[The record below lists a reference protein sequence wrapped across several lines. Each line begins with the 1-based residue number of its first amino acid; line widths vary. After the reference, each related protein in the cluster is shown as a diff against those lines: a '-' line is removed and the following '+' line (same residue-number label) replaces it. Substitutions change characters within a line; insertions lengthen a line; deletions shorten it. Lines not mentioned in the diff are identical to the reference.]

1 MWINRKGK
9 YNHVTEGVWTTRVW
23 LLLRK
28 IDRQHGFATITDR
41 RVAVEILRLAP
52 RNAGQNLKS
61 MLEEV
66 LVDAPDPYVSL
77 PAHLTSPA
85 PQEGMGQG

>member
-9 YNHVTEGVWTTRVW
+9 YPYTPLDVWTTRVW
-23 LLLRK
+23 LLIRK
-28 IDRQHGFATITDR
+28 VQSQAGYATITDR

-66 LVDAPDPYVSL
+66 LCDAPDPYVSL
-77 PAHLTSPA
+77 PRDPA
-85 PQEGMGQG
+85 VPPP

>member
-1 MWINRKGK
+1 MWVNRKGRQG
-9 YNHVTEGVWTTRVW
+9 YVTEDVWTTRVW

-52 RNAGQNLKS
+52 RHAGQNLKS

-66 LVDAPDPYVSL
+66 IVDAPDPYVSL
-77 PAHLTSPA
+77 PRDPA
-85 PQEGMGQG
+85 VPPPQEGMGT

>member
-1 MWINRKGK
+1 MWVNRKGRPN
-9 YNHVTEGVWTTRVW
+9 YVTESVWNTRVW

-52 RNAGQNLKS
+52 RDAGQSLKN

-66 LVDAPDPYVSL
+66 MLDAPDPYVSL
-77 PAHLTSPA
+77 PRDPA
-85 PQEGMGQG
+85 VPPPQEGMGT

>member
-1 MWINRKGK
+1 VWIFKRGK
-9 YNHVTEGVWTTRVW
+9 YPYVNTECWTTRVW

-41 RVAVEILRLAP
+41 RVSMELVRLAP
-52 RNAGQNLKS
+52 RDAGQELKS

-66 LVDAPDPYVSL
+66 IMDAPDPYVSL
-77 PAHLTSPA
+77 PRDPA
-85 PQEGMGQG
+85 CPPQEGMGT